1 MCIVEITWLALE
13 GTTSRDIDFVH
24 VFFVARIAR
33 AGRLIK
39 ETVQFTNLQL
49 LVKCLIASKG
59 MLTWS
64 FILLAVFQFMA
75 AIFLGL
81 LVEHYLLHDGAAPVQ
96 AKEEVFRY
104 YGTFTRTY
112 LTTFEIMFA
121 NWAPQ
126 LGWTLHG

>member
-1 MCIVEITWLALE
+1 MKLVDAAVGIMCIVEITWLALE
-13 GTTSRDIDFVH
+13 GTSRDFSFVH
-24 VFFVARIAR
+24 VFLVARIAR
-33 AGRLIK
+33 AARLVK

-64 FILLAVFQFMA
+64 FLLLAVFQFMA

-112 LTTFEIMFA
+112 FDDI
-121 NWAPQ
+121 
-126 LGWTLHG
+126 